1 MHVAESVHQAFG
13 LFGDSSADA
22 GVRVAGVGHAERRGQ
37 IDETV
42 AVDVPYVR
50 PRSPLPEDGWLRS
63 DTDDVAAFDGA
74 APLRERP
81 RARSGDGGRKCGGE
95 IGRC

>member
-13 LFGDSSADA
+13 LFGDGSGDA
-22 GVRVAGVGHAERRGQ
+22 GVRVARVGHAEPSGQ

-50 PRSPLPEDGWLRS
+50 PRSPLPEDGRLWI

-74 APLRERP
+74 EPLRERA
-81 RARSGDGGRKCGGE
+81 RARSGDGSRKCRGE
-95 IGRC
+95 IGKC

>member
-13 LFGDSSADA
+13 LFGDGSADA
-22 GVRVAGVGHAERRGQ
+22 GVRVAGVGHAECRGQ

-50 PRSPLPEDGWLRS
+50 PRSPLPEDGRLRI
-63 DTDDVAAFDGA
+63 DTDDVAAFDSA
-74 APLRERP
+74 
-81 RARSGDGGRKCGGE
+81 
-95 IGRC
+95 

>member
-13 LFGDSSADA
+13 LFRDSPADA

-37 IDETV
+37 IDEAV

-50 PRSPLPEDGWLRS
+50 PRSPLPEDGRLRI
-63 DTDDVAAFDGA
+63 DADDVAAFDVA
-74 APLRERP
+74 ESLRERE
-81 RARSGDGGRKCGGE
+81 RARPGDAGRE
-95 IGRC
+95 